1 MNFRLSKF
9 PLSNI
14 FNLRVKKLHFPKYKK
29 LFQNDFFKFFELGKF
44 PFEMFFLRDRKFLFL
59 KYKKNIF
66 LGKSKENFFL
76 RKCKKFFQG
85 RFFKKKYE
93 KSFYGKVLRAVNC
106 ARQLHYTLLLK
117 YFSLCQRPK
126 KKQVTGFYS
135 PIKFSCNLNSFNVIS
150 LNLGIAQSYWQWLL
164 KFISLSFQEFF

>member
-29 LFQNDFFKFFELGKF
+29 LFQNVFFNFLSSENSLLKC
-44 PFEMFFLRDRKFLFL
+44 FFLGIESFFSWNIRKTFFW
-59 KYKKNIF
+59 
-66 LGKSKENFFL
+66 ENLRKTFFL
-76 RKCKKFFQG
+76 RKYKKFFQG

-93 KSFYGKVLRAVNC
+93 KLFYGKVLRAVNC
-106 ARQLHYTLLLK
+106 ARQLYYTLLLK

-150 LNLGIAQSYWQWLL
+150 LNLGIAQSYWHWLL
-164 KFISLSFQEFF
+164 KFVSLSFQEFF